1 MDQTTNSSNTMWY
14 TVGAVVVIALGFW
27 YFYGST
33 APTPGVQPTA
43 VSQSANT
50 TAAIANDLNAVPDVS
65 AELTTDQA
73 ASAQTVSG
81 F

>member
-1 MDQTTNSSNTMWY
+1 MWY
-14 TVGAVVVIALGFW
+14 IVGAVVVIALGFW

-33 APTPGVQPTA
+33 APTPGAQPTA

-50 TAAIANDLNAVPDVS
+50 TAAIANDLNATPDVG
-65 AELTTDQA
+65 AGLTADQA
-73 ASAQTVSG
+73 VSAQVVSG